1 MAPRTRRMGAGRLQ
15 ETTHDRGADRV
26 VLTTQVGYGPLSAG
40 RRGTPA
46 SAPYHHEHAATPLDL
61 DDPERIVILAARQ
74 PLRLALD
81 EGLGQLPAAEE
92 LLVAVDDHYLAG
104 VSMDFELV

>member
-1 MAPRTRRMGAGRLQ
+1 MKESASGMSAAMTRMPAFC
-15 ETTHDRGADRV
+15 ETTHDAVRNRV
-26 VLTTQVGYGPLSAG
+26 VLITQIGHGPLTAG

-61 DDPERIVILAARQ
+61 DDPERLVILAACQ

-92 LLVAVDDHYLAG
+92 LFVAV
-104 VSMDFELV
+104 